1 MAKRIGGIIKQSSKK
16 KVQFPIHIVEADSGK
31 TVYSHNAKRALLLAS
46 NMKIITTAATL
57 KFLGSDYDYKTQI
70 GLSGEALVVI
80 GSSDPLL
87 GRAV

>member
-1 MAKRIGGIIKQSSKK
+1 M
-16 KVQFPIHIVEADSGK
+16 
-31 TVYSHNAKRALLLAS
+31 LAS
-46 NMKIITTAATL
+46 NMKIITTAAAL

-80 GSSDPLL
+80 GSGDPLL